1 MLQDPGGVQHVDG
14 WWKLVGELVGEF
26 APQGVLIRSGGV
38 GEPKGQDGEPRGLPS
53 IEHRQIRIRRWSVL
67 NKGVQSRLSNGEA
80 IGEFQ
85 ADLIDRFDQIVVVDM
100 SPLVA
105 GKRAV
110 GS

>member
-1 MLQDPGGVQHVDG
+1 M
-14 WWKLVGELVGEF
+14 
-26 APQGVLIRSGGV
+26 
-38 GEPKGQDGEPRGLPS
+38 
-53 IEHRQIRIRRWSVL
+53 L

-85 ADLIDRFDQIVVVDM
+85 ADLINRFDQIIVVDM
-100 SPLVA
+100 PLLVA

>member
-1 MLQDPGGVQHVDG
+1 M
-14 WWKLVGELVGEF
+14 
-26 APQGVLIRSGGV
+26 
-38 GEPKGQDGEPRGLPS
+38 
-53 IEHRQIRIRRWSVL
+53 L

-100 SPLVA
+100 PPLVA